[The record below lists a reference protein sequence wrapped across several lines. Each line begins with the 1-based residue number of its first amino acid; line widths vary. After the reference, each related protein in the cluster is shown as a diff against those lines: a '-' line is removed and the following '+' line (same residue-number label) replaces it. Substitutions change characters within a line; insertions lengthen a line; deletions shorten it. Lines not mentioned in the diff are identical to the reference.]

1 MTHSSALD
9 GNKIEAVVL
18 PSVSAMVEEILD
30 DIIDD
35 VFNEV
40 SSNLPAPV
48 KPPPERRRLRHQLSQ
63 DLAVPR
69 IGWSHTAKLAVLV
82 TVLACCSN
90 VVFLELLVV
99 QDPGIG
105 NLLTFS
111 QFLVISIEGFVF
123 TTKFG
128 TLRPQVPF
136 AAWLVLVMM
145 YFLVNVIN
153 NYALSYNIP
162 MPLHMVFRAG
172 SLLVNM
178 LMGMLI
184 LGKKYDRLKY
194 VSVLMISMGILL
206 CTVMSATNRVS
217 LKTGKV
223 IFYNDTEVVEMMEE
237 DGLHLEDMKQL
248 LCGVSLMTISLI
260 LSARMGIYQEDL
272 FTRYG
277 KHAKEAL
284 FYTHALP
291 LPLFFFLAPD
301 IVKHWRVC
309 LASKEVLV
317 PLLDVNIP
325 VMVLHLA
332 ANVVLQYVCIFS
344 VFVLTTECTS
354 LTASLVLTTRKF
366 ISLLFSIWYFT
377 NPFTPLHWA
386 GTGLVFA
393 GILLFSDIPGYLE
406 TLRNLSQKKQL

>member
-1 MTHSSALD
+1 MTTSGALD
-9 GNKIEAVVL
+9 GNKIESVVF
-18 PSVSAMVEEILD
+18 PSDSKIVEEILD
-30 DIIDD
+30 DIIEN
-35 VFNEV
+35 VVTEV
-40 SSNLPAPV
+40 CSDLPAPV
-48 KPPPERRRLRHQLSQ
+48 KPPPWRRLKHQLSQ
-63 DLAVPR
+63 DLTVPR
-69 IGWSHTAKLAVLV
+69 VGWSQTAKLAVLV
-82 TVLACCSN
+82 TILACCSN
-90 VVFLELLVV
+90 VVFLELLVI

-136 AAWLVLVMM
+136 GAWLVLVMM

-178 LMGMLI
+178 LMGIFI
-184 LGKKYDRLKY
+184 LGKKYDRMKY
-194 VSVLMISMGILL
+194 LSVLMISLGILI

-217 LKTGKV
+217 IKTGKV
-223 IFYNDTEVVEMMEE
+223 IFYNDTEVVEILEE
-237 DGLHLEDMKQL
+237 DGLHLEDVKQL
-248 LCGVSLMTISLI
+248 LCGVTLLTVSLF
-260 LSARMGIYQEDL
+260 LSARMGIYQEHL

-291 LPLFFFLAPD
+291 LPLFTFLAQD

-309 LASKEVLV
+309 MASTGILI
-317 PLLDVNIP
+317 PMLDISVP

-406 TLRNLSQKKQL
+406 THRNLRRKKQL

>member
-1 MTHSSALD
+1 MALD
-9 GNKIEAVVL
+9 GNKIQTVVL
-18 PSVSAMVEEILD
+18 PSDCKMVEEILD
-30 DIIDD
+30 DIIEN
-35 VFNEV
+35 VV
-40 SSNLPAPV
+40 TKCCSV
-48 KPPPERRRLRHQLSQ
+48 KPPPPRRLTHQLSQ
-63 DLAVPR
+63 DLTVPR
-69 IGWSHTAKLAVLV
+69 IGWSQTAKLAVLV
-82 TVLACCSN
+82 TILACCSN
-90 VVFLELLVV
+90 VVFLELLVI

-128 TLRPQVPF
+128 TRRPQVPF
-136 AAWLVLVMM
+136 GAWLVLVMM

-178 LMGMLI
+178 LMGIFI
-184 LGKKYDRLKY
+184 LGKRYDRVKY
-194 VSVLMISMGILL
+194 LSVLMISLGILL

-223 IFYNDTEVVEMMEE
+223 IFYNDTEVVEIMEE
-237 DGLHLEDMKQL
+237 DGLHLEDVRQL
-248 LCGVSLMTISLI
+248 LSGVTLLTVSLF

-284 FYTHALP
+284 FYSHALP
-291 LPLFFFLAPD
+291 LPLFTFLAQD

-309 LASKEVLV
+309 MASTEVNI
-317 PLLDVNIP
+317 PLLEVKIP

-366 ISLLFSIWYFT
+366 LSLLFSIWYFT

-406 TLRNLSQKKQL
+406 THRNLTLKKQL